1 VPLTIRPFPAGPI
14 ATNAYLVSDDATSDA
29 LIIDAPPD
37 VTEAITAEAQRA
49 GLNLT
54 RIVITHGH
62 WDHIGDAARLHE
74 VTGAP
79 LVGLAGLDATLK
91 SPTTTAQVQIPPSA
105 LDATVADGD
114 LLQLG
119 ETVFSVMHL
128 PGHETDH
135 IVLYDEADRVVLG
148 GDVLFPGGHGRT
160 DIPGSDQAVMDRSLA
175 RLAALPD
182 DVTVWPGHGDATTI
196 GAERGW
202 LPAPDTD
209 ATGA

>member
-1 VPLTIRPFPAGPI
+1 MTLTIVPFPAGPI
-14 ATNAYLVSDDATSDA
+14 ETNAYLVSDDGTRDA

-37 VTEAITAEAQRA
+37 VTEVVTAAAQRA

-79 LVGLAGLDATLK
+79 LVGLSGVDATLR
-91 SPTTTAQVQIPPSA
+91 SPSTTASVEIPPSR

-119 ETVFSVMHL
+119 ETTFIVMHL
-128 PGHETDH
+128 PGHEPNH
-135 IVLYDEADRVVLG
+135 IVLYSEEDRVLLG

-160 DIPGSDQAVMDRSLA
+160 DIGGADQATMDQSLA
-175 RLAALPD
+175 RLAELPD
-182 DVTVWPGHGDATTI
+182 DVTVYPGHGDTTTI
-196 GAERGW
+196 GRERYW
-202 LPAPDTD
+202 MPRA
-209 ATGA
+209 